1 MTDHKG
7 NPKDAATHSTVPGH
21 PSEKETE
28 PNASSGKG
36 VPKTHDVDTDTPKVD
51 RDRDDN

>member
-36 VPKTHDVDTDTPKVD
+36 VPKTEPAKEPDVKVD
-51 RDRDDN
+51 RDDA